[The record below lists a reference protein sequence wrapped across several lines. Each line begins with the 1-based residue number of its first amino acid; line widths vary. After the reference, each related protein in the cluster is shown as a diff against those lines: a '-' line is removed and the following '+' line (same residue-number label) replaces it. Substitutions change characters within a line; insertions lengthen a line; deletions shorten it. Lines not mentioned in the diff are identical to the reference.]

1 MKNLL
6 IPCCICVALIGCA
19 SRNVKSPTGET
30 VASGGVLDKSV
41 ALEKSGA
48 WRDAFIGYRSVL
60 AKSADEAI
68 AEEAR
73 LGAAR
78 CLIAM
83 EQHQAALAM
92 LSPLPDK
99 AASDG
104 GRRRLALAAEAM
116 LRLGVWAHAES
127 LAEVALSDLH
137 PDVHSGLWAA
147 ACSANLAKAYLEN
160 DKPAKSAAMYR
171 SASRRFQSAGRAQA
185 ATECMALAL
194 EIEKALDAAP
204 GKRHDQDGHT
214 RSGQ

>member
-1 MKNLL
+1 
-6 IPCCICVALIGCA
+6 
-19 SRNVKSPTGET
+19 
-30 VASGGVLDKSV
+30 
-41 ALEKSGA
+41 
-48 WRDAFIGYRSVL
+48 
-60 AKSADEAI
+60 
-68 AEEAR
+68 
-73 LGAAR
+73 
-78 CLIAM
+78 M

-137 PDVHSGLWAA
+137 PDVHSGRWAA

-171 SASRRFQSAGRAQA
+171 SASRLFQSVGHEQA

-194 EIEKALDAAP
+194 EIEKALE
-204 GKRHDQDGHT
+204 GVTRKRHDQDGHT

>member
-6 IPCCICVALIGCA
+6 ITCCICIALVGCA
-19 SRNVKSPTGET
+19 SSNVKQPLGET
-30 VASGGVLDKSV
+30 VASENVLDKL
-41 ALEKSGA
+41 AGLEKSGA

-60 AKSADEAI
+60 AKPGDEAT

-78 CLIAM
+78 CLIVM

-99 AASDG
+99 AASDP

-116 LRLGVWAHAES
+116 LRMGVWAHAES
-127 LAEVALSDLH
+127 LAEVALSGLDLDS
-137 PDVHSGLWAA
+137 PSGAWRA

-171 SASRRFQSAGRAQA
+171 SASRLFQSVGREQA

-194 EIEKALDAAP
+194 EIEKALEGLTRKP
-204 GKRHDQDGHT
+204 HDPDNHP
-214 RSGQ
+214 RSRQ